1 MPIEIT
7 VPRLGWSSEEGIFA
21 GWLKQP
27 GDQVVAGEPLFA
39 LESDKV
45 TMEVESLDHG
55 RLHVAPGCPEAGQV
69 VLVGQLLGYLLAEG
83 EELAPLAAP
92 QPVVP
97 ALSQEPAVAFTPR
110 VAPGAA
116 SKPLPRPDRMPAS
129 PRARAAAKRL
139 GIDLVTVAA
148 RPGARRVI
156 EADVLRAA
164 QASHATTSPAAPSP
178 SPAQTRAR
186 KYLAARLEESFR
198 TPHFYVQAT
207 TDAAALA
214 AFLAE
219 MRPHVEQQH
228 GARLTYNDLLVKA
241 LALALRTVPQ
251 VNRFWNNGEIA
262 AHATIDV
269 SLAVQTDDNLLAP
282 VIRNVAALTIGE
294 IAAERERLVEKC
306 RRGAARPEDF
316 AGGSVTLSNLGP
328 FGVDRFQAI
337 LNPGQSAILAVG
349 SIAKRPFVDGDAVI
363 VRLTAPL
370 TLSVDHRVVDGVAAA
385 KFLQAIVS
393 LLESPMRLVL

>member
-1 MPIEIT
+1 
-7 VPRLGWSSEEGIFA
+7 
-21 GWLKQP
+21 
-27 GDQVVAGEPLFA
+27 
-39 LESDKV
+39 
-45 TMEVESLDHG
+45 
-55 RLHVAPGCPEAGQV
+55 
-69 VLVGQLLGYLLAEG
+69 
-83 EELAPLAAP
+83 
-92 QPVVP
+92 
-97 ALSQEPAVAFTPR
+97 
-110 VAPGAA
+110 
-116 SKPLPRPDRMPAS
+116 
-129 PRARAAAKRL
+129 
-139 GIDLVTVAA
+139 
-148 RPGARRVI
+148 
-156 EADVLRAA
+156 
-164 QASHATTSPAAPSP
+164 
-178 SPAQTRAR
+178 
-186 KYLAARLEESFR
+186 
-198 TPHFYVQAT
+198 
-207 TDAAALA
+207 
-214 AFLAE
+214 